1 MKLMLPEWISEELY
15 MAYLEDWGEEK
26 IVPFASRLN
35 GMTYAQWLA
44 NTIKSRT
51 VVPAH
56 LVPSTLLFMV
66 DDAQTKIYGAVD
78 IRHDLNE
85 HLLNY
90 GGHIGYGI
98 VPSERRK
105 GYAKE
110 QLRLALPVARAL
122 GLTKVLVC
130 CDDLNPGSARTIE
143 ANGGVLEDK
152 RMNGEEL
159 TRRYWI
165 QTKQKVLETE
175 RLILRAWTMDD
186 VDDLYAYAKNPKI
199 GPRVGW
205 PPHTSRNVS
214 EQIVKSWLDSTEVWA
229 IEKKDSGK
237 VIGSIGLHKAPY
249 HRDPRAKMIGYVLR
263 EESWG
268 QGYMPEAV
276 RRMTQFAF
284 EELCMDLLC
293 IQHFAF
299 NQQSRRVIEKC
310 GYHYEG
316 TLRRAASIYDGSIHD
331 EVVWSMLRE
340 EYFAAK

>member
-1 MKLMLPEWISEELY
+1 MKLMLPEWISEKLY

-26 IVPFASRLN
+26 IVPFASCLN
-35 GMTYAQWLA
+35 GMPYGEWLA
-44 NTIKSRT
+44 NTIKIRT
-51 VVPAH
+51 AVPAH

-66 DDAQTKIYGAVD
+66 DDAETKIYGAVD

-85 HLLNY
+85 HLPNY

-143 ANGGVLEDK
+143 ANGGILEDK

-165 QTKQKVLETE
+165 ETEQKVLETE
-175 RLILRAWTMDD
+175 RLILRAWTIDD

-199 GPRVGW
+199 GPKAGW
-205 PPHTSRNVS
+205 PPHASRDVS
-214 EQIVKSWLDSTEVWA
+214 EQIVTDWLDSTEVWA
-229 IEKKDSGK
+229 IEEKASGK
-237 VIGSIGLHKAPY
+237 VIGSIGLHTDSKN
-249 HRDPRAKMIGYVLR
+249 RNPRAKMIGYVLR

-284 EELCMDLLC
+284 EELCMDV
-293 IQHFAF
+293 ISIRHYEF
-299 NQQSRRVIEKC
+299 NKQSRRVIEKC

-316 TLRRAASIYDGSIHD
+316 TLRRAVSLYDGSVHD
-331 EVVWSMLRE
+331 SVEWSMLRE